1 MKHIFLG
8 LVLLTAGAVVSQ
20 QSPPPTMPP
29 STPPTFPEDRAPRQ
43 EAPPSSEQA
52 EPRNLTT
59 PEVQQQIVQGFSAE
73 PMLRNS
79 NVDVQVDEDSVTLT
93 GSVKSEQ
100 QHDRALRIVESYSG
114 DRKIVDKIKVTQVT

>member
-8 LVLLTAGAVVSQ
+8 LVLLASGAVLAQ

-43 EAPPSSEQA
+43 ETPPLGEQA
-52 EPRNLTT
+52 EPRQLST
-59 PEVQQQIVQGFSAE
+59 PEQQQIRQGFSAE

-79 NVDVQVDEDSVTLT
+79 NVDVQVDESSVTLT
-93 GSVKSEQ
+93 GSVKSEE

-114 DRKIVDKIKVTQVT
+114 DRKVIDKIKVTQQT

>member
-1 MKHIFLG
+1 MKHTVLG
-8 LVLLTAGAVVSQ
+8 LVLLVAGAVLAQ
-20 QSPPPTMPP
+20 QSPPTMPP

-43 EAPPSSEQA
+43 ETPPSGEQA

-79 NVDVQVDEDSVTLT
+79 NVDVQVDENSVILT